1 MRILSIEPTPSPHSM
16 KLNMDESLP
25 TGTRLTFD
33 QDRRNGCPDYIARLL
48 AIPDVKSVFQ
58 TADFIAL
65 DRFPKGDWQD
75 ILSRAR
81 EVFGEAPRQP
91 KMNGGSM
98 LQQEAAS
105 SFGET
110 RVLIQMFRNIP
121 LQIRVRSELEEKRL
135 ALPERFAKAAMK
147 AQSASPNMIMERKLE
162 EQGVRY
168 GSLEEIAEQVLQE
181 IDAAYDDERLEQL
194 ISLALE
200 QGADEVPVSEQH
212 KESLSDEQMAAGLN
226 HPDWKAR
233 FAALEK
239 MKPSHQKLPL
249 IAKALQDPHFSIR
262 RLAVAYLGDIKE
274 QAVLPLL
281 YQALQDKHPAVR
293 RTAGDVLSDM
303 GDPDAIGPMCAALQD
318 PNRIVRWRAARFLY
332 EVGDESALTAL
343 REAQDDSEFEISMQ
357 VKMALERIE
366 GGHEAEGSVWQQMTR
381 RKS

>member
-1 MRILSIEPTPSPHSM
+1 M

-25 TGTRLTFD
+25 VGTRLTFD
-33 QDRRNGCPDYIARLL
+33 QDRKDGCPDYIAGLL

-81 EVFGEAPRQP
+81 EVFGEAPRLP
-91 KMNGGSM
+91 GMNGSSM
-98 LQQEAAS
+98 LKQNEA

-110 RVLIQMFRNIP
+110 RVLIQTFRNIP
-121 LQIRVRSELEEKRL
+121 LQIRVRSEFEEKRL
-135 ALPERFAKAAMK
+135 ALPERFTQAAMN

-162 EQGVRY
+162 EQGIRY

-194 ISLALE
+194 VFLALE
-200 QGADEVPVSEQH
+200 QGTDEVPVSQH
-212 KESLSDEQMAAGLN
+212 KEALSDEQMAARLDD
-226 HPDWKAR
+226 PDWKAR
-233 FAALEK
+233 YAALEK
-239 MKPSHQKLPL
+239 MKPSHQRLPL
-249 IAKALQDPHFSIR
+249 IAKALQDSHFSVR

-281 YQALQDKHPAVR
+281 YQALKDKHPAVR

-303 GDPDAIGPMCAALQD
+303 GDPDAMGPMCDALKD

-332 EVGDESALTAL
+332 EVGDESVLAAL

-357 VKMALERIE
+357 VNMALERIE

-381 RKS
+381 RKP